1 MRVLGR
7 IILAICGLVLVAI
20 CTLCSW
26 LYLYSADLP
35 SIAGLYQYDP
45 AAVSEVRVWPV
56 DEAHPVAHVV
66 PSNRF
71 GNYIVKAAIAAEGQP
86 EARRPIRA
94 TISGLLS
101 GTGPRGQMYSWRI
114 ARELVPSSH
123 AIRRQID
130 ELRLAERIQGHFD
143 QRQIMTI
150 YLNRVYLGDNT
161 YGAED
166 GALRYFGKHLADL
179 SLDEAAL
186 LAGLIRSPAHDSPFN
201 HPERAV
207 QRRNSVLAEM
217 MNAGSVSTEE
227 GKQAQIAPLIVK
239 QTADSEPAY
248 DRNRCALKLASRGSP
263 VNTTIRARSGEKP
276 TKYPPVIAF
285 EILESGEI
293 RNAVVRRSSG
303 IADIDNYALSSVKAM
318 KYYER
323 PLGCGIIDSQA
334 VITIDFF

>member
-20 CTLCSW
+20 CGLYSW
-26 LYLYSADLP
+26 LYLYSVDLP

-45 AAVSEVRVWPV
+45 ATVSEIHVWPV
-56 DEAHPVAHVV
+56 DEAHSVAHVV

-71 GNYIVKAAIAAEGQP
+71 GSYLAKAAIAAEGQP
-86 EARRPIRA
+86 ESRRPIRA
-94 TISGLLS
+94 TISSLLS
-101 GTGPRGQMYSWRI
+101 GTEPRAQMYSWRI
-114 ARELVPSSH
+114 ARELVAGRRPV
-123 AIRRQID
+123 RRQID
-130 ELRLAERIQGHFD
+130 ELRLAERIQSHFD

-150 YLNRVYLGDNT
+150 YFNRVYLGENT
-161 YGAED
+161 YGVED
-166 GALRYFGKHLADL
+166 GAVRYFGKHVGDL

-186 LAGLIRSPAHDSPFN
+186 LAGLIRSPAHDSPIN

-217 MNAGSVSTEE
+217 MSTGSVSTEE

-239 QTADSEPAY
+239 QTASTEPMY
-248 DRNRCALKLASRGSP
+248 DWSRCALKLATKGSAVP
-263 VNTTIRARSGEKP
+263 ATIRVRSGEKP
-276 TKYPPVIAF
+276 TKYAPVVVFQIV
-285 EILESGEI
+285 ESGEVK
-293 RNAVVRRSSG
+293 NAVVRRSSG

-334 VITIDFF
+334 AITIDLF